1 MLTYSSEMSSGIG
14 RIEVQGEWQ
23 FFFIQCGEVNLHLGK
38 INGITLKQKTI
49 QYQMILLDN
58 QFQPTHQKAN
68 AAILR
73 EAQVQIQLCKHDC

>member
-38 INGITLKQKTI
+38 INGITLKQKI
-49 QYQMILLDN
+49 I
-58 QFQPTHQKAN
+58 
-68 AAILR
+68 
-73 EAQVQIQLCKHDC
+73 